1 MKYLLNKKKLVLVL
15 VGLIACFL
23 VACEKKED
31 EKLENNQDIAPQVVI
46 DDETTDEVNQE
57 SEKAEEI
64 ENDEEVVDP
73 VMENIAIKYLQAIDK
88 HKHTESST
96 QKEFN
101 HYSLVNIS
109 SSGYPQLVMERYDEE
124 NYSGL
129 IRLFS
134 VNQAGELVDMGEW
147 DYISNYSRGAG
158 YYENKNIVQLDWS
171 GGGLPL
177 YYQELYYMSD
187 EGLDL
192 LWGYGCDENVAII
205 EEKDNGG
212 LDVIGGCYTYSKDDN
227 AENGYSTSEPNK
239 SFEECIEEYKKI
251 VGDDECISF
260 ETMDYMT
267 KDEMIKYLNTFLSK
281 ASLGKIEAAYAPQ
294 IEEIQ
299 SPEARKIYRTLIDN
313 IFAGEELI
321 QGTSDGFYYGDNF
334 YNYNVTL
341 EFALIDITGDGT
353 PEFFLNVKEGDSNS
367 WCVYTIKNGDYKKA
381 DLGEFGRIHGYM
393 PDTNSIYVSS
403 WACGD
408 DQIYKVNDGRIEIDY
423 SFTCD
428 YDDNLE
434 PTQYYREDSN
444 GITPITMDE
453 YDNAIAEL
461 EGYQIVGLELNE
473 ENINKY
479 FN

>member
-57 SEKAEEI
+57 SEKTEEI

-73 VMENIAIKYLQAIDK
+73 VMENIAIKYLQAIDTYK
-88 HKHTESST
+88 NTESST

-134 VNQAGELVDMGEW
+134 VNQAGELVDMGER

-171 GGGLPL
+171 TGGLPL
-177 YYQELYYMSD
+177 LTQELYYMSD

-192 LWGYGCDENVAII
+192 IWGYGCDENVAII

-212 LDVIGGCYTYSKDDN
+212 LDIVGGFYTYSKDDR
-227 AENGYSTSEPNK
+227 SEANK
-239 SFEECIEEYKKI
+239 TYEECMDEFNQI
-251 VGDDECISF
+251 VGNGEYISF
-260 ETMDYMT
+260 ETVDYMT

-313 IFAGEELI
+313 IFAREEMI
-321 QGTSDGFYYGDNF
+321 QDSSDGFYYGDSYHPDE
-334 YNYNVTL
+334 YNAIL

-353 PEFFLNVKEGDSNS
+353 PEFFLNVKEGDIDS

-393 PDTNSIYVSS
+393 PDTNSIFVSTCYGE
-403 WACGD
+403 AEEYD
-408 DQIYKVNDGRIEIDY
+408 VYKVNNGKMEKEY
-423 SFTCD
+423 SFICD
-428 YDDNLE
+428 YME
-434 PTQYYREDSN
+434 QPTQYYREDSN
-444 GITPITMDE
+444 GITTITMDE

>member
-109 SSGYPQLVMERYDEE
+109 SSSYPQLVMERYDEE

-134 VNQAGELVDMGEW
+134 VNQAGELVDMGER

-171 GGGLPL
+171 TGGLPL
-177 YYQELYYMSD
+177 LTQELYYMSD

-192 LWGYGCDENVAII
+192 IWGYGCDENVAII

-212 LDVIGGCYTYSKDDN
+212 LDIIGGFYTYSKDDRSEAN
-227 AENGYSTSEPNK
+227 KTYEECMDEFNQIVENG
-239 SFEECIEEYKKI
+239 EY
-251 VGDDECISF
+251 ISF
-260 ETMDYMT
+260 ETVDYMT
-267 KDEMIKYLNTFLSK
+267 RDEMVEYLKSFLSK
-281 ASLGKIEAAYAPQ
+281 SALEKLEVASTPQ
-294 IEEIQ
+294 IEEIT
-299 SPEARKIYRTLIDN
+299 SNDVREVYRELIEE
-313 IFAGEELI
+313 IFDGEELI

>member
-57 SEKAEEI
+57 SEKTEEI

-73 VMENIAIKYLQAIDK
+73 VMENIAIKYLQAIDTYK
-88 HKHTESST
+88 NTESST

-124 NYSGL
+124 NQSGL

-134 VNQAGELVDMGEW
+134 VNQAGELVDMGER

-171 GGGLPL
+171 TGGLPL
-177 YYQELYYMSD
+177 LTQELYYMSD

-192 LWGYGCDENVAII
+192 IWGYGCDENVAII

-212 LDVIGGCYTYSKDDN
+212 LDIIGGFYTYSKDDR
-227 AENGYSTSEPNK
+227 SEANK
-239 SFEECIEEYKKI
+239 TYEECMDEFNQI
-251 VGDDECISF
+251 VGNGEYISF
-260 ETMDYMT
+260 ETVDYMT

-313 IFAGEELI
+313 IFAREEMI
-321 QGTSDGFYYGDNF
+321 QDSSDGFYYGDSYHPDE
-334 YNYNVTL
+334 YNAIL

-393 PDTNSIYVSS
+393 PDTNSIFVSTCYGE
-403 WACGD
+403 AEEYD
-408 DQIYKVNDGRIEIDY
+408 VYKVNNGKMEKEY
-423 SFTCD
+423 SFICD
-428 YDDNLE
+428 YME
-434 PTQYYREDSN
+434 QPTQYYREDSN
-444 GITPITMDE
+444 GITTITMDE

>member
-1 MKYLLNKKKLVLVL
+1 
-15 VGLIACFL
+15 
-23 VACEKKED
+23 
-31 EKLENNQDIAPQVVI
+31 
-46 DDETTDEVNQE
+46 
-57 SEKAEEI
+57 
-64 ENDEEVVDP
+64 
-73 VMENIAIKYLQAIDK
+73 
-88 HKHTESST
+88 
-96 QKEFN
+96 
-101 HYSLVNIS
+101 
-109 SSGYPQLVMERYDEE
+109 
-124 NYSGL
+124 
-129 IRLFS
+129 
-134 VNQAGELVDMGEW
+134 
-147 DYISNYSRGAG
+147 
-158 YYENKNIVQLDWS
+158 
-171 GGGLPL
+171 
-177 YYQELYYMSD
+177 MSD

-267 KDEMIKYLNTFLSK
+267 RDEMVEYLKSFLSK
-281 ASLGKIEAAYAPQ
+281 SALEKIEVASTPQ
-294 IEEIQ
+294 IEEIT
-299 SPEARKIYRTLIDN
+299 SNDVREVYRELIEE
-313 IFAGEELI
+313 IFDGEELI

-393 PDTNSIYVSS
+393 PDTNSIFVST
-403 WACGD
+403 CYGD
-408 DQIYKVNDGRIEIDY
+408 ADVYKVNNGKMEKEY

-428 YDDNLE
+428 YLE
-434 PTQYYREDSN
+434 QPTQYYREDSN
-444 GITPITMDE
+444 GITTITMDE

>member
-57 SEKAEEI
+57 SEKTEEI

-73 VMENIAIKYLQAIDK
+73 VMENIAIKYLQAIDTYK
-88 HKHTESST
+88 NTESST

-134 VNQAGELVDMGEW
+134 VNQAGELVDMGER

-212 LDVIGGCYTYSKDDN
+212 LDIVGGFYTYSKDDRSEAN
-227 AENGYSTSEPNK
+227 KTYEECMDEFNQIVENG
-239 SFEECIEEYKKI
+239 EY
-251 VGDDECISF
+251 ISF
-260 ETMDYMT
+260 ETVDYMT
-267 KDEMIKYLNTFLSK
+267 RDEMVEYLKSFLSK
-281 ASLGKIEAAYAPQ
+281 SALEKLEVASTPQ
-294 IEEIQ
+294 IEEIT
-299 SPEARKIYRTLIDN
+299 SNDVREVYRELIEE
-313 IFAGEELI
+313 IFDGEELI

-353 PEFFLNVKEGDSNS
+353 PEFFLNVKEGDIDS

-393 PDTNSIYVSS
+393 PDTNSIFVSTCYGE
-403 WACGD
+403 AEEYD
-408 DQIYKVNDGRIEIDY
+408 VYKVNNGKMEKEY
-423 SFTCD
+423 SFICD
-428 YDDNLE
+428 YME
-434 PTQYYREDSN
+434 QPTQYYREDSN
-444 GITPITMDE
+444 GITTITMDE

>member
-1 MKYLLNKKKLVLVL
+1 
-15 VGLIACFL
+15 
-23 VACEKKED
+23 
-31 EKLENNQDIAPQVVI
+31 
-46 DDETTDEVNQE
+46 
-57 SEKAEEI
+57 
-64 ENDEEVVDP
+64 
-73 VMENIAIKYLQAIDK
+73 
-88 HKHTESST
+88 
-96 QKEFN
+96 
-101 HYSLVNIS
+101 
-109 SSGYPQLVMERYDEE
+109 
-124 NYSGL
+124 
-129 IRLFS
+129 
-134 VNQAGELVDMGEW
+134 
-147 DYISNYSRGAG
+147 
-158 YYENKNIVQLDWS
+158 
-171 GGGLPL
+171 
-177 YYQELYYMSD
+177 
-187 EGLDL
+187 
-192 LWGYGCDENVAII
+192 
-205 EEKDNGG
+205 
-212 LDVIGGCYTYSKDDN
+212 
-227 AENGYSTSEPNK
+227 
-239 SFEECIEEYKKI
+239 
-251 VGDDECISF
+251 
-260 ETMDYMT
+260 
-267 KDEMIKYLNTFLSK
+267 MIKYLNTFLSK

-313 IFAGEELI
+313 IFAREEMI
-321 QGTSDGFYYGDNF
+321 QDSSDGFYYGDSYHPDE
-334 YNYNVTL
+334 YNAIL

-353 PEFFLNVKEGDSNS
+353 PEFFLNVKEGDIDS

-444 GITPITMDE
+444 GITTITMDE

>member
-73 VMENIAIKYLQAIDK
+73 VMENIAIKYLQAIDTYK
-88 HKHTESST
+88 NTESST

-109 SSGYPQLVMERYDEE
+109 SSSYPQLVMERYDEE
-124 NYSGL
+124 NCHGL
-129 IRLFS
+129 VHLYS
-134 VNQAGELVDMGEW
+134 VNSAGELVDMGER

-192 LWGYGCDENVAII
+192 IWGYGCDENVAMI

-212 LDVIGGCYTYSKDDN
+212 LDIIGGFYTYSKDDR
-227 AENGYSTSEPNK
+227 SEANK
-239 SFEECIEEYKKI
+239 TYEECMDEFNQI
-251 VGDDECISF
+251 VGNGEYISF
-260 ETMDYMT
+260 ETVDYMT
-267 KDEMIKYLNTFLSK
+267 RDEMVEYLKSFLSK
-281 ASLGKIEAAYAPQ
+281 SALEKLEVASTPQ
-294 IEEIQ
+294 IEEIT
-299 SPEARKIYRTLIDN
+299 SNDVREVYRELIEE
-313 IFAGEELI
+313 IFDGEELI
-321 QGTSDGFYYGDNF
+321 QGTSDGFYYGDNY

>member
-73 VMENIAIKYLQAIDK
+73 VMENIAIKYLQAIDTYK
-88 HKHTESST
+88 NTESST

-109 SSGYPQLVMERYDEE
+109 SSSYPQLVMERYDEE

-171 GGGLPL
+171 TGGLPL
-177 YYQELYYMSD
+177 LTQELYYMSD

-192 LWGYGCDENVAII
+192 IWGYGCDENVAII

-212 LDVIGGCYTYSKDDN
+212 LDIIGGFYTYSKDDRSEAN
-227 AENGYSTSEPNK
+227 KTYEECMDEFNQIVENG
-239 SFEECIEEYKKI
+239 EY
-251 VGDDECISF
+251 ISF
-260 ETMDYMT
+260 ETVDYMT
-267 KDEMIKYLNTFLSK
+267 RDEMVEYLKSFLSK
-281 ASLGKIEAAYAPQ
+281 SALEKLEVASTPQ
-294 IEEIQ
+294 IEEIT
-299 SPEARKIYRTLIDN
+299 SNDVREVYRELIEE
-313 IFAGEELI
+313 IFDGEELI

>member
-1 MKYLLNKKKLVLVL
+1 
-15 VGLIACFL
+15 
-23 VACEKKED
+23 
-31 EKLENNQDIAPQVVI
+31 
-46 DDETTDEVNQE
+46 
-57 SEKAEEI
+57 
-64 ENDEEVVDP
+64 
-73 VMENIAIKYLQAIDK
+73 
-88 HKHTESST
+88 
-96 QKEFN
+96 
-101 HYSLVNIS
+101 
-109 SSGYPQLVMERYDEE
+109 
-124 NYSGL
+124 
-129 IRLFS
+129 
-134 VNQAGELVDMGEW
+134 MGER

-171 GGGLPL
+171 TGGLPL
-177 YYQELYYMSD
+177 LTQELYYMSD

-192 LWGYGCDENVAII
+192 IWGYGCDENVAII

-212 LDVIGGCYTYSKDDN
+212 LDIIGGFYTYSKDDR
-227 AENGYSTSEPNK
+227 SEANK
-239 SFEECIEEYKKI
+239 TYEECMDEFNQI
-251 VGDDECISF
+251 VGNGEYISF
-260 ETMDYMT
+260 ETVDYMT

-313 IFAGEELI
+313 IFAREEMI
-321 QGTSDGFYYGDNF
+321 QDSSDGFYYGDSYHPDE
-334 YNYNVTL
+334 YNAIL

-353 PEFFLNVKEGDSNS
+353 PEFFLNVKEGDIDS

-393 PDTNSIYVSS
+393 PDTNSIFVSTCYGE
-403 WACGD
+403 AEEYD
-408 DQIYKVNDGRIEIDY
+408 VYKVNNGKMEKEY
-423 SFTCD
+423 SFICD
-428 YDDNLE
+428 YME
-434 PTQYYREDSN
+434 QPTQYYREDSN
-444 GITPITMDE
+444 GITTITMDE

>member
-73 VMENIAIKYLQAIDK
+73 VMENIAIKYLQAIDTYK
-88 HKHTESST
+88 NTESST

-134 VNQAGELVDMGEW
+134 VNQAGELVDMGER

-171 GGGLPL
+171 TGGLPL
-177 YYQELYYMSD
+177 LTQELYYMSD

-192 LWGYGCDENVAII
+192 IWGYGCDENVAII

-212 LDVIGGCYTYSKDDN
+212 LDIVGGFYTYSKDDR
-227 AENGYSTSEPNK
+227 SEANK
-239 SFEECIEEYKKI
+239 TYEECMDEFNQI
-251 VGDDECISF
+251 VGNGEYISF
-260 ETMDYMT
+260 ETVDYMT

-313 IFAGEELI
+313 IFAREEMI
-321 QGTSDGFYYGDNF
+321 QDSSDGFYYGDSYHPDE
-334 YNYNVTL
+334 YNAIL

-393 PDTNSIYVSS
+393 PDTNSIFVSTCYGE
-403 WACGD
+403 AEEYD
-408 DQIYKVNDGRIEIDY
+408 VYKVNNGKMEKEY
-423 SFTCD
+423 SFICD
-428 YDDNLE
+428 YME
-434 PTQYYREDSN
+434 QPTQYYREDSN
-444 GITPITMDE
+444 GITTITMDE

>member
-73 VMENIAIKYLQAIDK
+73 VMENIAIKYLQAIDTYK
-88 HKHTESST
+88 NTESST

-109 SSGYPQLVMERYDEE
+109 SSSYPQLVMERYDEE

-134 VNQAGELVDMGEW
+134 VNQAGELVDMGER

-171 GGGLPL
+171 TGGLPL
-177 YYQELYYMSD
+177 LTQELYYMSD

-192 LWGYGCDENVAII
+192 IWGYGCDENVAII

-212 LDVIGGCYTYSKDDN
+212 LDIIGGFYTYSKDDR
-227 AENGYSTSEPNK
+227 SEANK
-239 SFEECIEEYKKI
+239 TYEECMDEFNQIIGNGEY
-251 VGDDECISF
+251 ISF
-260 ETMDYMT
+260 ETVDYMT

-313 IFAGEELI
+313 IFAREEMI
-321 QGTSDGFYYGDNF
+321 QDSSDGFYYGDS
-334 YNYNVTL
+334 YNSDEYNAIL

-353 PEFFLNVKEGDSNS
+353 PEFFLNVKEGDIDS

-393 PDTNSIYVSS
+393 PDTNSIFVSTCYGE
-403 WACGD
+403 AEEYD
-408 DQIYKVNDGRIEIDY
+408 VYIVNNGKMEKEY
-423 SFTCD
+423 SFICD
-428 YDDNLE
+428 YME
-434 PTQYYREDSN
+434 QPTQYYREDSN

>member
-134 VNQAGELVDMGEW
+134 VNQAGELVDMGER

-212 LDVIGGCYTYSKDDN
+212 LDIIGGFYTYSKDDRSEAN
-227 AENGYSTSEPNK
+227 KTYEECMDEFNQIVENG
-239 SFEECIEEYKKI
+239 EY
-251 VGDDECISF
+251 ISF
-260 ETMDYMT
+260 ETVDYMT
-267 KDEMIKYLNTFLSK
+267 RDEMVEYLKSFLSK
-281 ASLGKIEAAYAPQ
+281 SALEKLEVASTPQ
-294 IEEIQ
+294 IEEIT
-299 SPEARKIYRTLIDN
+299 SNDVREVYRELIEE
-313 IFAGEELI
+313 IFDGEELI
-321 QGTSDGFYYGDNF
+321 QGTSDGFYYGDNY

-341 EFALIDITGDGT
+341 EFALIDITNDGT

>member
-73 VMENIAIKYLQAIDK
+73 VMENIAIKYLQAIDTYK
-88 HKHTESST
+88 NTESST

-109 SSGYPQLVMERYDEE
+109 SSSYPQLVMERYDEE

-134 VNQAGELVDMGEW
+134 VNQAGELVDMGER

-171 GGGLPL
+171 TGGLPL
-177 YYQELYYMSD
+177 LTQELYYMSD

-192 LWGYGCDENVAII
+192 IWGYGCDENVAII

-212 LDVIGGCYTYSKDDN
+212 LDIIGGFYTYSKDDRSEAN
-227 AENGYSTSEPNK
+227 KTYEECMDEFNQIVENG
-239 SFEECIEEYKKI
+239 EY
-251 VGDDECISF
+251 ISF
-260 ETMDYMT
+260 ETVDYMT
-267 KDEMIKYLNTFLSK
+267 RDEMVEYLKSFLSK
-281 ASLGKIEAAYAPQ
+281 SALEKLEVASTPQ
-294 IEEIQ
+294 IEEIT
-299 SPEARKIYRTLIDN
+299 SNDVREVYRELIEE
-313 IFAGEELI
+313 IFDGEELI

>member
-73 VMENIAIKYLQAIDK
+73 VMENIAIKYLQAIDTYK
-88 HKHTESST
+88 NTESST

-134 VNQAGELVDMGEW
+134 VNQAGELVDMGER

-192 LWGYGCDENVAII
+192 IWGYGCDENVAII

-212 LDVIGGCYTYSKDDN
+212 LDIVGGFYTYSKDDR
-227 AENGYSTSEPNK
+227 SEANK
-239 SFEECIEEYKKI
+239 TYEECMDEFNQI
-251 VGDDECISF
+251 VGNGEYISF
-260 ETMDYMT
+260 ETVDYMT

-313 IFAGEELI
+313 IFAREEMI
-321 QGTSDGFYYGDNF
+321 QDSSDGFYYGDSYHPDE
-334 YNYNVTL
+334 YNAIL

-393 PDTNSIYVSS
+393 PDTNSIFVSTCYGE
-403 WACGD
+403 AEEYD
-408 DQIYKVNDGRIEIDY
+408 VYKVNNGKMEKEY
-423 SFTCD
+423 SFICD
-428 YDDNLE
+428 YME
-434 PTQYYREDSN
+434 QPTQYYREDSN
-444 GITPITMDE
+444 GITTITMDE